1 MPFDITPSETVLKY
15 APWSLSKANT
25 AKDCPRKFYFNY
37 VVKKKGV
44 TNADALVGQ
53 ATHSALEF
61 ALEGRP
67 PLRAIEFAM
76 EKYPLTTNE
85 QERVMAFQPA
95 IENFLRSFKHYC
107 TQHHAQP
114 PQYEQKL
121 AVDINGK
128 AVANFFDNKK
138 VFLRGVLDIAVL
150 FKRKPYA
157 LVLDHKTGK
166 DRGLHYYAQQFL
178 IYRILMKA
186 QYPNLTKILS
196 GINWVK
202 ADRIDLGDF
211 VDTPNIEGPMAAFI
225 EFLNEST
232 KDLGDLS
239 EYRQNRLCDW
249 CDYKSQCPMFN
260 PKASAD
266 VIETEEDERT
276 DLPTT

>member
-1 MPFDITPSETVLKY
+1 MPFDISPSETVLKY

-25 AKDCPRKFYFNY
+25 AKDCPRKFYYNY
-37 VVKKKGV
+37 VVKEKKV
-44 TNADALVGQ
+44 ANADALVGQ

-61 ALEGRP
+61 ASEGRP
-67 PLRAIEFAM
+67 VSRAIEFAM
-76 EKYPLTTNE
+76 DKYTLTINE
-85 QERVMAFQPA
+85 QERVLAFQPS
-95 IENFLRSFKHYC
+95 IENFLKRFKDYC
-107 TQHHAQP
+107 KQHGAHP
-114 PQYEQKL
+114 PQYEKKL

-128 AVANFFDNKK
+128 VVSNFFDNKR

-150 FKRKPYA
+150 FKNKPYA

-166 DRGLHYYAQQFL
+166 DRGLTYYQQQFL

-186 QYPNLTKILS
+186 QHPDLKKIGS

-202 ADRIDLGDF
+202 ADRTDIGEF
-211 VDTPNIEGPMAAFI
+211 TAIPSIEGPMAAFI

-232 KDLGDLS
+232 NELGDLS

-249 CDYKSQCPMFN
+249 CDYKSLCPMFN

-266 VIETEEDERT
+266 VIETEKDERT
-276 DLPTT
+276 DV